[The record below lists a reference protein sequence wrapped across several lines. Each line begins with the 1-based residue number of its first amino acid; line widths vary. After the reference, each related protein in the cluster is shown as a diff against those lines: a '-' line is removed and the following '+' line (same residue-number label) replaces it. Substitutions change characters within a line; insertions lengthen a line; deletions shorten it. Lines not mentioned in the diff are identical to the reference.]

1 MRTLI
6 LGLVVTSLIGFKSF
20 AFDTEGD
27 DWGSKGHRATAA
39 IAVKYLKPRTKKAIE
54 KLLGDETLVTVSTYG
69 DEIKSY
75 EEYRK
80 YSSWHYVNI
89 APGLSYA
96 EADKNEY
103 GDLVQ
108 GINTCKEVITSEDAT
123 IEEKRFYL
131 KMLVHFIGDLH
142 QPLHLGHA
150 EDKGGNDFQVR
161 WFNNGTNLHS
171 LWDSKLIESYGMSYS
186 ELATNFGQ
194 VSKEQFKEISKGDLM
209 DWVSEGQILAEKV
222 YDSAEIGEKLSY
234 RYQAD
239 YNQMVQNQLQKGGVR
254 LAALLNELFD

>member
-1 MRTLI
+1 
-6 LGLVVTSLIGFKSF
+6 
-20 AFDTEGD
+20 
-27 DWGSKGHRATAA
+27 
-39 IAVKYLKPRTKKAIE
+39 
-54 KLLGDETLVTVSTYG
+54 
-69 DEIKSY
+69 
-75 EEYRK
+75 
-80 YSSWHYVNI
+80 VNI

-123 IEEKRFYL
+123 VEEKRFYL